1 MKLYVKMDDVLFK
14 NIFEKLFFLLTK
26 KKTMDL
32 SYLPIEQNF
41 ICVCTF
47 SLLLV
52 TVALVFFHM
61 AVVKSVEMP
70 KYFAQFFSISLII
83 ISAVYIGLGLVQY
96 HQRIQKFDD
105 LPATEK
111 VYWIIFLTL
120 GILFMFLEIFICMVM
135 IQKSS
140 NRKLPF
146 SNR

>member
-1 MKLYVKMDDVLFK
+1 
-14 NIFEKLFFLLTK
+14 
-26 KKTMDL
+26 MDL

-70 KYFAQFFSISLII
+70 KYFAQFFSISLIVM
-83 ISAVYIGLGLVQY
+83 SAIYIGLGLIQY
-96 HQRIQKFDD
+96 HERIQNFND
-105 LPATEK
+105 LPPSEK
-111 VYWIIFLTL
+111 AYWIIFLTL
-120 GILFMFLEIFICMVM
+120 GIIFMLLEIFICIVM

-140 NRKLPF
+140 KTKLMSF
-146 SNR
+146 L